1 MDNENNK
8 NEIEIDLQGL
18 FAAVMNRLAIIILVG
33 ILVAGVAFVY
43 TQYFVDQ
50 LYVAKTKVYILNKQS
65 EDQQY
70 LTSQDLV
77 LATYLAKDYESLL
90 TTDPVLEEVKKELNL
105 EQSTTAIASMISV
118 ELEEDTRLMDISV
131 TSTDPKL
138 AKNIADKVR
147 EVANERLKE
156 IMDGLEPVRSVDEA
170 KLPTA
175 PSYPNV
181 EKNTMIG
188 FVVGFGLAL
197 LVVIILFI
205 LDDTIKSPDDIEK
218 HLGVSV
224 LGSIPLKS
232 ASKSN
237 GYYGY
242 EYGYGSKNKKI
253 KDKDIKDKNK
263 KKNKKKKSDDDE
275 TEGKE

>member
-1 MDNENNK
+1 MDNENIK
-8 NEIEIDLQGL
+8 NEIEIDLRGL
-18 FAAVMNRLAIIILVG
+18 FTAVMNRLAIIILVG

-43 TQYFVDQ
+43 TQYFVDEQ
-50 LYVAKTKVYILNKQS
+50 YVARTKVYILNKQD
-65 EDQQY
+65 ENQQY
-70 LTSQDLV
+70 LTSQDLA

-105 EQSTTAIASMISV
+105 EQSTSTLASMISV
-118 ELEEDTRLMDISV
+118 EVEEDTRLMNISV

-138 AKNIADKVR
+138 AKKIADKVR

-170 KLPTA
+170 KLPTS

-188 FVVGFGLAL
+188 FIIGFGVAL
-197 LVVIILFI
+197 LVVIILYI

-232 ASKSN
+232 EESSG
-237 GYYGY
+237 GY
-242 EYGYGSKNKKI
+242 YGYGSKEKTKKEKV
-253 KDKDIKDKNK
+253 KDS
-263 KKNKKKKSDDDE
+263 KKKKTASTQD
-275 TEGKE
+275 K

>member
-1 MDNENNK
+1 MKMDNENIK
-8 NEIEIDLQGL
+8 NEIEIDLRGL
-18 FAAVMNRLAIIILVG
+18 FTAIMNRLAIIILVG
-33 ILVAGVAFVY
+33 ILVAGAAFVY
-43 TQYFVDQ
+43 TQYFVDRQ
-50 LYVAKTKVYILNKQS
+50 YVAETKVYILNKQD
-65 EDQQY
+65 ENQQY
-70 LTSQDLV
+70 LTSQDLA

-90 TTDPVLEEVKKELNL
+90 TTEPVLEEVKKELNL
-105 EQSTTAIASMISV
+105 EQSTATIASMISV
-118 ELEEDTRLMDISV
+118 EVEEDTRLMNISV

-138 AKNIADKVR
+138 AKKIADKVR

-188 FVVGFGLAL
+188 FIVGFGVAL
-197 LVVIILFI
+197 LVVIVLYI
-205 LDDTIKSPDDIEK
+205 LDDTIKTPDDIEK

-224 LGSIPLKS
+224 LAAIPLKS
-232 ASKSN
+232 ADNSG

-242 EYGYGSKNKKI
+242 EK
-253 KDKDIKDKNK
+253 KDKTK
-263 KKNKKKKSDDDE
+263 KEKKKKSVSNNE
-275 TEGKE
+275 QKKE

>member
-1 MDNENNK
+1 MNNENNR
-8 NEIEIDLQGL
+8 NEIEIDLRGL
-18 FAAVMNRLAIIILVG
+18 FSAVMNRFAIIILVG

-50 LYVAKTKVYILNKQS
+50 LYVAKTKVYILNKQN

-90 TTDPVLEEVKKELNL
+90 TTDPVLNEVKKELNL
-105 EQSTTAIASMISV
+105 EQSTSAIASMISV
-118 ELEEDTRLMDISV
+118 EVEEDTRLMNISV

-138 AKNIADKVR
+138 AKKIADKVR

-188 FVVGFGLAL
+188 FVVGFGVAL
-197 LVVIILFI
+197 LVVIILYI
-205 LDDTIKSPDDIEK
+205 LDDTIKTPDDIEK

-224 LGSIPLKS
+224 LGAIPLKS
-232 ASKSN
+232 ADNSG

-242 EYGYGSKNKKI
+242 GDKEKRKKQ
-253 KDKDIKDKNK
+253 KTKEK
-263 KKNKKKKSDDDE
+263 KKTKKTASNE
-275 TEGKE
+275 NAGKE

>member
-1 MDNENNK
+1 MNNENNR
-8 NEIEIDLQGL
+8 NEIEIDLRGL
-18 FAAVMNRLAIIILVG
+18 FTAVMNRFAIIILVG

-50 LYVAKTKVYILNKQS
+50 LYVARTKVYILNKQN

-90 TTDPVLEEVKKELNL
+90 TTDPVLNEVKKELNL
-105 EQSTTAIASMISV
+105 EQSTSAIASMISV
-118 ELEEDTRLMDISV
+118 EVEEDTRLMNISV

-138 AKNIADKVR
+138 AKKIADKVR

-170 KLPTA
+170 KLPTV

-188 FVVGFGLAL
+188 FIVGFGVAL
-197 LVVIILFI
+197 LVVVILYI
-205 LDDTIKSPDDIEK
+205 LDDTIKTPEDIEK

-224 LGSIPLKS
+224 LGAIPLKS
-232 ASKSN
+232 ADNSG

-242 EYGYGSKNKKI
+242 GDKGKGKKQ
-253 KDKDIKDKNK
+253 KTKE
-263 KKNKKKKSDDDE
+263 KKKKAASNE
-275 TEGKE
+275 NERKE